1 MGKRMTAALAVLMCL
16 FALAACGSQ
25 QQDVYET
32 SDVQAMVDAGA
43 FSVAL
48 EEVDGDTAFQLCGL
62 SSAGLNREDMTD
74 CAVLCDMG
82 LTCEIGAVFVFS
94 TEEQAASAVTA
105 LEDYIQG
112 QITENENYR
121 PEEIPKLESALLD
134 QRGNTVLMAVASDTQ
149 AAQGAVE

>member
-62 SSAGLNREDMTD
+62 SSAGLNREDMTMP
-74 CAVLCDMG
+74 AGTTFQLKVSG
-82 LTCEIGAVFVFS
+82 TS
-94 TEEQAASAVTA
+94 SAVSWSMADTSIATIDADGTVHFLKKGTTTA
-105 LEDYIQG
+105 TATVDG
-112 QITENENYR
+112 QSLQCIVR
-121 PEEIPKLESALLD
+121 VS
-134 QRGNTVLMAVASDTQ
+134 
-149 AAQGAVE
+149 